1 MDARLSSRT
10 LRALMEVLTVAIAS
24 QGCGRVER
32 VFHSTLDS
40 PLGRLRLASTA
51 EGLVRVVLPGESED
65 RILVWLAV
73 KFPRAVLVPASGE
86 NAEFHAQLD
95 EYFRG
100 TRSAF
105 DCRIHL
111 TVSAF
116 VRRVLEET
124 RRIPYGATASYGE
137 VAAAIG
143 RPLAARAVGKALA
156 TNPLPIIIPCHRV
169 VGKNGS
175 LVGFGGGLALKEW
188 LLAHE
193 RRVSCASRT
202 QPALA

>member
-1 MDARLSSRT
+1 
-10 LRALMEVLTVAIAS
+10 MEVLTVAIAS
-24 QGCGRVER
+24 QGCGWVDR

-40 PLGRLRLASTA
+40 PVGRLWLASTP
-51 EGLVRVVLPGESED
+51 EGLVKVALPGED
-65 RILVWLAV
+65 GILAWLAL
-73 KFPRAVLVPASGE
+73 KFPRAIPVPAAGE

-143 RPLAARAVGKALA
+143 TPLAARAVGKALA

-169 VGKNGS
+169 VGKDGS

-202 QPALA
+202 Q

>member
-1 MDARLSSRT
+1 MDAGLSGRT
-10 LRALMEVLTVAIAS
+10 LSASVEVLTVAIAS

-40 PLGRLRLASTA
+40 PVGRLWLASTP
-51 EGLVRVVLPGESED
+51 EGLVKVALPGEGENGF
-65 RILVWLAV
+65 LAWLAL
-73 KFPRAVLVPASGE
+73 KFPQAVLIPAASE
-86 NAEFHAQLD
+86 NIEFHGQLD

-100 TRSAF
+100 ARRAF

-111 TVSAF
+111 AVSAF

-137 VAAAIG
+137 VATAIG

-188 LLAHE
+188 LLTHE
-193 RRVSCASRT
+193 RRVSCASLT

>member
-1 MDARLSSRT
+1 M
-10 LRALMEVLTVAIAS
+10 AIAS
-24 QGCGRVER
+24 QGCGRADR
-32 VFHSTLDS
+32 VFHSTMDS
-40 PLGRLRLASTA
+40 PVGRLWLASTP
-51 EGLVRVVLPGESED
+51 EGLVKVALSGEGGD
-65 RILVWLAV
+65 RFLAWLAL
-73 KFPRAVLVPASGE
+73 KFPRAVPVPAAGE
-86 NAEFHAQLD
+86 NAEFQAQLD
-95 EYFRG
+95 EYFMG

-137 VAAAIG
+137 VAAAVG
-143 RPLAARAVGKALA
+143 TPLAARAVGKALA

-169 VGKNGS
+169 VGKDGS

-202 QPALA
+202 QTRPALA

>member
-1 MDARLSSRT
+1 MIT
-10 LRALMEVLTVAIAS
+10 PS
-24 QGCGRVER
+24 QGDWRVER
-32 VFHSTLDS
+32 VFHSVLQS
-40 PLGRLRLASTA
+40 PVGALWLASTA
-51 EGLVRVVLPGESED
+51 EGLVKVSLPAEGENG
-65 RILVWLAV
+65 LLAWLAL
-73 KFPRAVLVPASGE
+73 KFPHATLVPATSE
-86 NAEFHAQLD
+86 NTEFHGQLD

-100 TRSAF
+100 ARRTF
-105 DCRIHL
+105 DCRIQL
-111 TVSAF
+111 AASAF

-143 RPLAARAVGKALA
+143 RPLAARAVGKALS

-202 QPALA
+202 PPALA